1 MKARLALLMCILAL
15 TAWAADVTGKW
26 TAEMAGR
33 NGNTRQMTINLK
45 ADGDKLTGTIGGP
58 RGDTE
63 ITDGKVDGDQV
74 SFSVAREFQGQSMKL
89 NYKGQLSGDEI
100 HFTVQREGGEGE
112 GRQFTA
118 KRAAAE

>member
-15 TAWAADVTGKW
+15 TAWGADATGKW

-33 NGNTRQMTINLK
+33 NGNTRQVTMNLK
-45 ADGDKLTGTIGGP
+45 VDGAKLTGTIGGA
-58 RGDTE
+58 RGDTD
-63 ITDGKVDGDQV
+63 ITDGKVDGDEI
-74 SFSVAREFQGQSMKL
+74 SFSVVREFNGNQMKL
-89 NYKGQLSGDEI
+89 NYKGKVTDNEI

-118 KRAAAE
+118 KRAASE

>member
-45 ADGDKLTGTIGGP
+45 VDGDKLTGTIGGP

-100 HFTVQREGGEGE
+100 HFTVQRAGGE

-118 KRAAAE
+118 KRAASE